1 MGMICDTPMYNV
13 IVACFN
19 TVEHPFQTYLSP
31 SKYVS
36 LWQKTLKRVSLSMAR
51 VTEVKKLVE
60 LIQRSG
66 LVDDDRVRQTLLDCK
81 EKNGGQLPEDPE
93 QVAEFFVQANLLT
106 HWHTDKM
113 LDGKYKGFT
122 LGKYRLL
129 DHLGTGGMSSV
140 YLAEHTLMRQ
150 RRAIKVLPKRRLN
163 DSSYKE
169 RFYLEA
175 QATAALDHP
184 NIVRAYDIDNEGDT
198 HYIVM
203 EYVKG
208 RDLQNIVRGDGPLPF
223 ELAANYMAQSAEGL
237 AHAHGAGLIHRDVKP
252 ANLLVDH
259 KNVVKILDLGLA
271 LFSDTEDASLT
282 EAYNENVLG
291 TADYLA
297 PEQAVDS
304 HNIDARADIYGLGCA
319 LYFLLTGQPPFK
331 DGSLAQRILKHQTVM
346 PEDIRELRPDCPEE
360 LVKICFKM
368 IQKDPKDRYQSARQ
382 VADMFEA
389 WLYGR
394 GHVIEQRAGDSA
406 IKLAATMAAQQVAAK
421 QGGGAST
428 IHSARPPGPKKGGS
442 SVKIPGRPPDDTV
455 SDKTS
460 VTVKGT
466 TQNLSDEET
475 PIGGSFDNL
484 AASVAETSS
493 IDLGIEVF
501 QDQSGSNGNVSL
513 LQQRQERAGKDPIK
527 KVPVWVWAAIGGGVF
542 FVLVIML
549 IAFALSG
556 PTEPQ
561 KEQNPNQRPT
571 RPNTGT
577 ASIFVDH
584 TWMDCG

>member
-1 MGMICDTPMYNV
+1 MYNV
-13 IVACFN
+13 IVACFS
-19 TVEHPFQTYLSP
+19 TIEHPFQTFLNP
-31 SKYVS
+31 SKFVS
-36 LWQKTLKRVSLSMAR
+36 LWQKTLKRVSPSMAR

-66 LVDDDRVRQTLLDCK
+66 LVDDDQVRKTLLDCK
-81 EKNGGQLPEDPE
+81 QNNGGQLPDDPE
-93 QVAEFFVQANLLT
+93 QVAEFFVQADLLT
-106 HWHTDKM
+106 NWHTEKM

-129 DHLGTGGMSSV
+129 NHLGTGGMSSV

-208 RDLQNIVRGDGPLPF
+208 RDLQIIVRGDGPLPF
-223 ELAANYMAQSAEGL
+223 ETAANYMAQAAEGL

-252 ANLLVDH
+252 ANLLVDNN
-259 KNVVKILDLGLA
+259 NVVKILDLGLA

-406 IKLAATMAAQQVAAK
+406 IKLAAAMAAQQVAAQ
-421 QGGGAST
+421 QGDVST
-428 IHSARPPGPKKGGS
+428 IHTARPPAPKTGGS
-442 SVKIPGRPPDDTV
+442 SVKIPGRPQDDTV

-466 TQNLSDEET
+466 PQNRIGDAESS
-475 PIGGSFDNL
+475 IGGSIDDHV
-484 AASVAETSS
+484 AAETSS

-501 QDQSGSNGNVSL
+501 KDQSGISDGNVSL
-513 LQQRQERAGKDPIK
+513 LQQRKERAGKDPIK
-527 KVPVWVWAAIGGGVF
+527 KVPVWVWAAVGGGVF
-542 FVLVIML
+542 FLLVIIML
-549 IAFALSG
+549 IFALSG
-556 PTEPQ
+556 SGERRRDD
-561 KEQNPNQRPT
+561 NPNPRP
-571 RPNTGT
+571 PNTGT
-577 ASIFVDH
+577 ARISVDESLF
-584 TWMDCG
+584 GRG